1 MSDNQAQYCLASSGA
16 DSQDEVL
23 IGGIYRLPGG
33 VTSMASSRGVSC
45 STVRTTVLYLDAAAD
60 ILYAGPTQCG
70 CSNRYTCLW
79 CCCCTACFSGIQA
92 SRPSANAP
100 RTTSSPATSSTATA
114 ACPGKSHIGSS
125 HSQLA
130 STFPFRFA
138 PLVMIIVLAG
148 CAFARLGYGTY
159 TWAKS
164 YDKWQNS
171 KAGHAALGEHH

>member
-1 MSDNQAQYCLASSGA
+1 MLKRSTLVQPSLLCASV
-16 DSQDEVL
+16 Q
-23 IGGIYRLPGG
+23 
-33 VTSMASSRGVSC
+33 SRG
-45 STVRTTVLYLDAAAD
+45 
-60 ILYAGPTQCG
+60 
-70 CSNRYTCLW
+70 
-79 CCCCTACFSGIQA
+79 
-92 SRPSANAP
+92 
-100 RTTSSPATSSTATA
+100 SSQATSSTATA

-138 PLVMIIVLAG
+138 IPVMIIVLAG